1 MFKQHIGLDGIVD
14 QLSDILLLGYGIL
27 DIVVDVFLLVDGISC
42 HLLEGG
48 NVVVGIGGIVLEV
61 MHDMT
66 NAV

>member
-48 NVVVGIGGIVLEV
+48 NVVVAIGGIVLEV